1 MKKRI
6 YIFSALLIIV
16 LVVISLYSTFALDED
31 NNKLE
36 ESVADYNLVYS
47 LKENDSKIVSVASKN
62 ETYVDVTLTNTYD
75 VTVKYGMYYHL
86 IYPNKIPDG
95 VKISLANTSKAILQD
110 RIKSNETKVVSL
122 KITNDSEYNVQ
133 LVVGAIVGFE
143 NGNIE
148 DLVNDDVILIK

>member
-86 IYPNKIPDG
+86 IYPNKMPDN